1 MQADWRDGAIPANG
15 GEMGFVSS
23 IKKNVIL
30 IYYPTDNMSKIM
42 RYSWMCLLIPLFLG
56 TSCGGKLSD
65 EERKKLHEGMAT
77 QDIKKISEADLH
89 EAGLAYGQSVWEE
102 IQKVD
107 RSLTNHTKI
116 DSISER
122 RHVRIYTLV
131 PNDSTLLEI
140 EKMLVEAYVG
150 GGDAGTAEL
159 QPAGEDSLLFTKPVF
174 KEKPDGS
181 LQFNYAVGIMMSKKA
196 VVLAMPNP

>member
-1 MQADWRDGAIPANG
+1 MN
-15 GEMGFVSS
+15 
-23 IKKNVIL
+23 
-30 IYYPTDNMSKIM
+30 
-42 RYSWMCLLIPLFLG
+42 YSRMCLLIPVALAIG
-56 TSCGGKLSD
+56 CGGKLSD

-89 EAGLAYGQSVWEE
+89 QAGLAYGQSVWED

-107 RSLTNHTKI
+107 RSLTNHGKL
-116 DSISER
+116 DSLGEHR
-122 RHVRIYTLV
+122 NVRIYSLV

-174 KEKPDGS
+174 KERPDGS

-196 VVLAMPNP
+196 VVLSMPNP